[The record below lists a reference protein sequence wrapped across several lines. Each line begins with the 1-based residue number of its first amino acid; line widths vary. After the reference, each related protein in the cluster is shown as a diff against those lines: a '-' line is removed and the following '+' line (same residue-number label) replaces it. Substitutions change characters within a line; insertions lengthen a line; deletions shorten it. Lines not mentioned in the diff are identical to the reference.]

1 VGFWRDSRGLLI
13 FDAQGVAA
21 KDYPALCRR
30 IADAFGL
37 APAGDLI
44 VGPDQMFW
52 DFRRGELVV
61 GFDWDNW
68 MEFMAVARSA
78 AAEPLLRDIAEWLGS
93 SGQVAGRA
101 PDAEPGAAP
110 NSAPLDL
117 QGTIRDVSRE
127 PLEK

>member
-1 VGFWRDSRGLLI
+1 MGFWRDSRELLI
-13 FDAQGVAA
+13 FDAQGVAP
-21 KDYPALCRR
+21 KDYPSLCRR

-61 GFDWDNW
+61 GLDWDNW
-68 MEFMAVARSA
+68 MEFMVVARST
-78 AAEPLLRDIAEWLGS
+78 AAEPLLRDIADWLGS

-101 PDAEPGAAP
+101 PDAGA
-110 NSAPLDL
+110 
-117 QGTIRDVSRE
+117 
-127 PLEK
+127 